1 MNSEV
6 ILEFQHPEI
15 VAKSVE
21 NIDGD
26 KAQDLLLP
34 LFDDVHLQVPPVDF
48 EAISHD
54 EAKRHADEVAFHA
67 STQAIHDEKRF
78 RAFTPESEQ
87 VLTAE
92 LQLMKQLHI
101 DTLISGVNRWPM
113 VEHAWKS
120 NLLPVGSLIHVKQNK
135 IYLFVLKTNNV
146 AALCWPATC
155 VRDNIWRKARGIK
168 KLTWLTIFSFDE
180 VEVLPTEYT
189 SLARSQFE
197 DAFLFLE

>member
-6 ILEFQHPEI
+6 ISEFQRPEI

-26 KAQDLLLP
+26 RAQHLLQP
-34 LFDDVHLQVPPVDF
+34 LFDDVRLHVPPVND

-54 EAKRHADEVAFHA
+54 EAKRHANEVAFHA

-113 VEHAWKS
+113 VEHAWIS
-120 NLLPVGSLIHVKQNK
+120 NLLPVGSLIHVKKNNT
-135 IYLFVLKTNNV
+135 YLFVC
-146 AALCWPATC
+146 AA
-155 VRDNIWRKARGIK
+155 NK
-168 KLTWLTIFSFDE
+168 
-180 VEVLPTEYT
+180 
-189 SLARSQFE
+189 
-197 DAFLFLE
+197 

>member
-6 ILEFQHPEI
+6 ISEFEHPEI
-15 VAKSVE
+15 VAKSLE

-26 KAQDLLLP
+26 KAQNCLLP
-34 LFDDVHLQVPPVDF
+34 LFDDVRLHVPPVDF

-54 EAKRHADEVAFHA
+54 AAKRHADEVAFHE
-67 STQAIHDEKRF
+67 STKAIHDEKRF

-87 VLTAE
+87 VLAAE
-92 LQLMKQLHI
+92 LQLMRQLHI
-101 DTLISGVNRWPM
+101 DTLTSGVNSWPN
-113 VEHAWKS
+113 VQHAWKS
-120 NLLPVGSLIHVKQNK
+120 NLIPVGSLIHVNK
-135 IYLFVLKTNNV
+135 NDTYLFVLKTNNV